1 MLESE
6 FLSLF
11 EPFLITIVVFSQK
24 MSPDFMVHYSFN
36 SIFGISDGQ
45 PDYDGTYW
53 INIVMYHTCS
63 WDSILCEL
71 IGKNICY
78 SKFIDI
84 LFESLSSLVN
94 C

>member
-84 LFESLSSLVN
+84 LFESLGSLVN

>member
-11 EPFLITIVVFSQK
+11 EPFLISIIVFSQK
-24 MSPDFMVHYSFN
+24 MSPDFMIHYSFN
-36 SIFGISDGQ
+36 SVLGISDRQ
-45 PDYDGTYW
+45 PNNYGTYW
-53 INIVMYHTCS
+53 INIVMYNTCG
-63 WDSILCEL
+63 WDGVLCEL
-71 IGKNICY
+71 VSENISY

-84 LFESLSSLVN
+84 LFESLRSLVY